1 MPEGKV
7 QLDFKRPWSD
17 GTNAVVLAAH
27 AFIARLA
34 AIIPPPRRH
43 VTRYFGVLTAHSA
56 LRSRIIPIAANATAS
71 PLPADTQ
78 DEETLAD
85 NSPPVKRKSKYIP
98 WNKLL
103 RRTFNVE
110 LKCADCKGDLRL
122 IALVKTA
129 SDNRDESVRRT
140 MALGASGFLPKSVRS
155 RELADSLKWAVQHGR
170 LPLAPD
176 LAERLRAADTQETLT
191 PREHEILREMARGAS
206 NEDIA
211 GTMGVSLSTVKTHV
225 NQVMVKLGASTRTGA
240 VVVAARSGLI
250 DVD

>member
-1 MPEGKV
+1 MTDKRLRVVIVDDHVIVREGLEGLIRKDES
-7 QLDFKRPWSD
+7 LDVVASVGSGAQALQVCREENVD
-17 GTNAVVLAAH
+17 VVLLDL
-27 AFIARLA
+27 RM
-34 AIIPPPRRH
+34 PDMD
-43 VTRYFGVLTAHSA
+43 GV
-56 LRSRIIPIAANATAS
+56 
-71 PLPADTQ
+71 
-78 DEETLAD
+78 ETLRRMRAEH
-85 NSPPVKRKSKYIP
+85 P
-98 WNKLL
+98 KLPI
-103 RRTFNVE
+103 
-110 LKCADCKGDLRL
+110 L
-122 IALVKTA
+122 ILT

-170 LPLAPD
+170 LPLAPE
-176 LAERLRAADTQETLT
+176 LAARLRAADTQETLT

-225 NQVMVKLGASTRTGA
+225 NKVMVKLGASTRTGA

>member
-1 MPEGKV
+1 MTN
-7 QLDFKRPWSD
+7 KRVR
-17 GTNAVVLAAH
+17 VVLVDD
-27 AFIARLA
+27 
-34 AIIPPPRRH
+34 H
-43 VTRYFGVLTAHSA
+43 VIVREGLEGLIRKDESLDVVASVGSGAQALQVCREEDVDVVLLD
-56 LRSRIIPIAANATAS
+56 LRMPDMDGA
-71 PLPADTQ
+71 
-78 DEETLAD
+78 ETL
-85 NSPPVKRKSKYIP
+85 
-98 WNKLL
+98 
-103 RRTFNVE
+103 RRMRAEHPT
-110 LKCADCKGDLRL
+110 LPIL
-122 IALVKTA
+122 ILT

-140 MALGASGFLPKSVRS
+140 MALGASGFLLKSVRS

-176 LAERLRAADTQETLT
+176 LAARLHAGDTQDTLT

-225 NQVMVKLGASTRTGA
+225 NKVMVKLGASTRTGA